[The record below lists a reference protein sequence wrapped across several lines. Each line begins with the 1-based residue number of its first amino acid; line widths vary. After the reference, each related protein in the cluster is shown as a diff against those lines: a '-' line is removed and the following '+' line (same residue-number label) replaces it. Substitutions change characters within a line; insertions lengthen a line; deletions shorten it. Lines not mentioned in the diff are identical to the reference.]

1 MPEKLCQPGDMLI
14 SEQLF
19 LLLTRDD
26 GKVEAMSMR
35 GYGVAAGIV
44 TDLVMAERL
53 DLSEHKDPRV
63 HVIGSGPV
71 GHLVLDTAL
80 EHLTHKKD
88 GRRLSSVV
96 TDSRLNLE
104 HQIAEG
110 FAERGIVSIEEKRL
124 LGLVPARYPM
134 IDSRPEERIR
144 DRLRDVLAGIRDPE
158 PADATILAVLQGLGV
173 ARKVLKEEA
182 GGLSSRALKKR
193 IEEVAARNP
202 AGQAVKR
209 AVDAMNTAIMTSTMI
224 AAGAATSSS

>member
-1 MPEKLCQPGDMLI
+1 MLI

-44 TDLVMAERL
+44 TDLVMRERL
-53 DLSEHKDPRV
+53 DLSGHKDPRV
-63 HVIGSGPV
+63 HVLGPGPV
-71 GHLVLDTAL
+71 GHPVLDAAL
-80 EHLTHKKD
+80 EHLTRKKD
-88 GRRLSSVV
+88 GRRLSRVITESK
-96 TDSRLNLE
+96 LNLE

-110 FAERGIVSIEEKRL
+110 FAERGVVSIQEKRL

-134 IDSRPEERIR
+134 TDGRPEEQIR
-144 DRLRDVLAGIRDPE
+144 SRLRDVLAGDREPE
-158 PADATILAVLQGLGV
+158 PADATVLAVLQGLGV

-182 GGLSSRALKKR
+182 GGLSARALKKR

-209 AVDAMNTAIMTSTMI
+209 AVDAMNTALMTSTI
-224 AAGAATSSS
+224 VATSAAATSS